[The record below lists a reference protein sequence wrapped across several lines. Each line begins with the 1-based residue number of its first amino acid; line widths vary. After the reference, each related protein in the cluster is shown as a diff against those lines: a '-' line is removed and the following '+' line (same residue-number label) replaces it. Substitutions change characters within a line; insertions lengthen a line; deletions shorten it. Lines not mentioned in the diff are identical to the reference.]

1 MNLIKQ
7 MKCAL
12 LLSGMTLNVLWA
24 GALPAQMLVPAL
36 GEAGTISF
44 RVQTDQVYRNGE
56 GQENFRQ
63 TLIRLPGVFEIAFS
77 RTDPS
82 VNISWIWDSRK
93 GFEGKFHDIIVDM
106 TDLPG
111 PETYFLQYT
120 WDSALG
126 LSEAYLNGIALR
138 IPGVKFP
145 PWLIGKEVTN
155 IEISGGRLTVS
166 DVTVESRYTPPAK
179 ALAAV
184 PKEFRG
190 RHSNLFGFS
199 KPPQPL
205 DISARRGAL
214 LYESSMDNHGP
225 VAGWVK
231 EGPLDLRFENGAMQM
246 RCIDFAE
253 HTVFWC
259 PQEFPDR
266 FVAEWEFEPLSQYG
280 LAIIFFA
287 ARGEHGEDIFDPA
300 LPKRDGKFIHYTRG
314 AITSYHVSYFA
325 NVENYQMGRI
335 DSNLRKNNQFYR
347 VGGGPVA
354 IPPGTQGWQ
363 QMRLIKD
370 GSRIQLFANG
380 KICVDWMDDD
390 PKRYGPPH
398 AGGKIGLR
406 QMTQTIGAY
415 RNFRVWELK
424 GAN

>member
-1 MNLIKQ
+1 
-7 MKCAL
+7 MKKVKRMGLVA
-12 LLSGMTLNVLWA
+12 GMAA
-24 GALPAQMLVPAL
+24 GALFADEGITRIPVPPI
-36 GEAGTISF
+36 GESGTITFMLQSD
-44 RVQTDQVYRNGE
+44 RACRNGA

-63 TLIRLPGVFEIAFS
+63 TLVRLPGVFEIAFS

-126 LSEAYLNGIALR
+126 LSEAYLNGTALR
-138 IPGVKFP
+138 VPGAKYS
-145 PWLIGKEVTN
+145 PWWTGKEVSTL
-155 IEISGGRLTVS
+155 ETGGGRLTVS
-166 DVTVESRYTPPAK
+166 DVTVESRYTPPEEAM
-179 ALAAV
+179 AAV
-184 PKEFRG
+184 PKAFRG

-214 LYESSMDNHGP
+214 LYESRMNTPESI
-225 VAGWVK
+225 AGWVK
-231 EGPLDLRFENGAMQM
+231 EGPLDLRFENGAMRM

-300 LPKRDGKFIHYTRG
+300 LPKRDGKFVHYTRG

-335 DSNLRKNNQFYR
+335 DSNLRKNNKFYR

-354 IPPGTQGWQ
+354 IQPGTAGWQ
-363 QMRLIKD
+363 RMQLIKD

-380 KICVDWMDDD
+380 TICVDWTDDD
-390 PKRYGPPH
+390 PERYGPPL

-424 GAN
+424 GAK